1 MTSPNY
7 RKLVGRGK
15 YTFANT
21 ANETAFNKN
30 NSHPESA
37 ERTLKKLTDLNLSWP
52 NMRQDV
58 QEHQEMQMG
67 LEMEMTVSTGYG
79 REIG

>member
-1 MTSPNY
+1 MVEESTHLEIL
-7 RKLVGRGK
+7 R
-15 YTFANT
+15 
-21 ANETAFNKN
+21 NETAFNKN

-58 QEHQEMQMG
+58 QEHQEMQM
-67 LEMEMTVSTGYG
+67 EIEIEMTV
-79 REIG
+79 